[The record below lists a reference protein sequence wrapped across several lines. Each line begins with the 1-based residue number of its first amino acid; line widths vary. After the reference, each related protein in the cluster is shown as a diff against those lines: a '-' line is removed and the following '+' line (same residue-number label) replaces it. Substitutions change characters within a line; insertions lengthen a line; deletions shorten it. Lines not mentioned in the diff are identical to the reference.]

1 MSERI
6 WTIVLQSSVLLG
18 SAGLIAWLLQRHGA
32 ALRHSVWTLA
42 LVFVLLL
49 PLWPEM
55 IEVAPI
61 AVAVGPTRIFV
72 TANGGGVSRSFD
84 WASALEMIWL
94 AGVVLLLMRVVV
106 GQVRGELLRRRGIA
120 WREECFLSPDLSV
133 PVVCGLWSPR
143 VLLPLEAE
151 GWPVGRL
158 AAVLAHERMH
168 VLRRDLWWQLV
179 AQVTCAFYWPNPLV
193 WLAGRAQQRECEQA
207 CDDGVVSSGVVA
219 TDYADHLVAIAR
231 NLQTR
236 NQLEGGLSM
245 ANHSTLEQRLK
256 ALLNP
261 LTSHRPVSRGT
272 LALTAVLS
280 LALLAPVAGLKLIA
294 QTAGG
299 VKGVVRDASGS
310 NVAGA
315 KVSLRFLKPG
325 MTQRLEMVRTNA
337 EGGFSFPDM
346 PEDFYSIFVEKEG
359 FAVLANTMIKLGGA
373 QSGPLVFTLN
383 LGGMKET
390 VMVNGGILPPPP
402 PPPPPP
408 GQAIAVSP
416 TRVRIGGNVQA
427 AKLINKVTPIYPA
440 DCKAERVEGIVMLNA
455 VIGKEGEVLTL
466 EPVNQFVDKR
476 LRESAV
482 SAVKLWRYQPT
493 LLNGNPVE
501 VTTQIEVNFMLM
513 R

>member
-1 MSERI
+1 
-6 WTIVLQSSVLLG
+6 
-18 SAGLIAWLLQRHGA
+18 
-32 ALRHSVWTLA
+32 
-42 LVFVLLL
+42 
-49 PLWPEM
+49 
-55 IEVAPI
+55 
-61 AVAVGPTRIFV
+61 
-72 TANGGGVSRSFD
+72 
-84 WASALEMIWL
+84 
-94 AGVVLLLMRVVV
+94 
-106 GQVRGELLRRRGIA
+106 
-120 WREECFLSPDLSV
+120 
-133 PVVCGLWSPR
+133 
-143 VLLPLEAE
+143 
-151 GWPVGRL
+151 
-158 AAVLAHERMH
+158 
-168 VLRRDLWWQLV
+168 
-179 AQVTCAFYWPNPLV
+179 
-193 WLAGRAQQRECEQA
+193 
-207 CDDGVVSSGVVA
+207 
-219 TDYADHLVAIAR
+219 
-231 NLQTR
+231 
-236 NQLEGGLSM
+236 M

-337 EGGFSFPDM
+337 EGEFSFPDM